1 MFWYTIQKI
10 DPILKK
16 IYRKLSQPPVPNLK
30 GDRDIEYSWVA
41 ANMPEGPG
49 MALDFGC
56 GSSYLGLIAAQRG
69 FKVAAIDLA
78 SVNWAYVHPNLTF
91 LQKDI
96 FDLNFLPSSLDL
108 IINCSAI
115 EHVGLGRYGD
125 HQNSNGDIEAM
136 NLLNS
141 LLKSGGIML
150 LTIPVGKDRIFLPL
164 HRVYG
169 SDRLPLLLDG
179 FLVEK
184 KEYWVKDHKNYWV
197 RVDEKVA
204 LNSQPKPPCYGIG
217 CFVLSRP

>member
-1 MFWYTIQKI
+1 MLWRIF
-10 DPILKK
+10 KK
-16 IYRKLSQPPVPNLK
+16 IEPTLIKLYRKVSQPPVPNLK
-30 GDRDIEYSWVA
+30 GDRDIEYSWIA

-49 MALDFGC
+49 RALDFGC

-78 SVNWAYVHPNLTF
+78 YITWPYVHPNLTVI
-91 LQKDI
+91 QKDI
-96 FDLNFLPSSLDL
+96 FDLNLLPSCLDL

-115 EHVGLGRYGD
+115 EHIGLGRYGARE
-125 HQNSNGDIEAM
+125 NSNGDIEAM
-136 NLLNS
+136 NLLCS

-169 SDRLPLLLDG
+169 PERLPLLLDSSM
-179 FLVEK
+179 VEK
-184 KEYWVKDHKNYWV
+184 KEYWVKDHKNRWV
-197 RVDEKVA
+197 KVDEQVA
-204 LNSQPKPPCYGIG
+204 LNWQPTRTCYGIG

>member
-1 MFWYTIQKI
+1 MLWRFLQKVE
-10 DPILKK
+10 PTLLKL
-16 IYRKLSQPPVPNLK
+16 YRKISEPPIPNLK

-49 MALDFGC
+49 VALDFGC

-69 FKVAAIDLA
+69 FKVTAIDLA
-78 SVNWAYVHPNLTF
+78 SVNWSYVHPNLTF

-96 FDLNFLPSSLDL
+96 FELNFLPSSLNL

-125 HQNSNGDIEAM
+125 HQSSNGDIEAM
-136 NLLNS
+136 SFLCG

-150 LTIPVGKDRIFLPL
+150 LTIPVGKDRIFLRL

-169 SDRLPLLLDG
+169 SERLPLLLDG
-179 FLVEK
+179 FMVEK
-184 KEYWVKDHKNYWV
+184 KEYWMKDHKNRWV
-197 RVDEKVA
+197 KVDEQVA
-204 LNSQPKPPCYGIG
+204 LNWQPKPTCYGIG
-217 CFVLSRP
+217 CFVLSKP

>member
-1 MFWYTIQKI
+1 VIQTIELTLIKF
-10 DPILKK
+10 
-16 IYRKLSQPPVPNLK
+16 YRKVSQPPIPNLK

-49 MALDFGC
+49 RALDFGC
-56 GSSYLGLIAAQRG
+56 GSSYLGLIAVQRG
-69 FKVAAIDLA
+69 FKVTAVDLA
-78 SVNWAYVHPNLTF
+78 SVNWPYVHPNLTF

-108 IINCSAI
+108 IINCSTI

-125 HQNSNGDIEAM
+125 HQNLNGDREAM
-136 NLLNS
+136 NLLYS
-141 LLKSGGIML
+141 LLKSRGIML

-169 SDRLPLLLDG
+169 LGRLPLLLDG
-179 FLVEK
+179 FIVEK
-184 KEYWVKDHKNYWV
+184 KEYWMKNHKNCWV
-197 RVDEKVA
+197 KIDEQVA
-204 LNSQPKPPCYGIG
+204 LNLQPKPTCYGIG